1 MMEPGPL
8 RVLSLDG
15 GGIRGLSS
23 LRILEEIMHR
33 IQEELQLEE
42 IPRPCEFFDLI
53 GGTSTG
59 GIIALM
65 LGRLGMRVDECIQA
79 YEEVAEQAFS
89 ARPFY
94 VPGLSSSKYSSTS
107 LEKAFDHV
115 VRQYC
120 DDAIC
125 KKQRNKG
132 KAVVDNCPHS
142 GMQLRNAACTKTAVL
157 TITKDDVNASPHLL
171 TTYGTSSAYG
181 MCTIT
186 EAARA
191 TSAAP
196 TYFKPI
202 RLGRDGVE
210 YVDAGLGYNNP
221 CAVLV
226 NEAHD
231 QFPGRQPLRILSIGT
246 GLYKVA
252 PIGNG
257 IGSDIKSLRRM
268 ATNTQKVEVEL
279 KDKYRGTQQY
289 YRFSVDRGLDSV
301 GLADYGMKSTIIT
314 HTENYLREN
323 RGKIKEFVQAFIA
336 SVDRTRSPSPHLERR
351 LQSPNITPTENQDP
365 AMPPSR
371 PKKIIHSLPLQNRDF
386 VGRESHLK
394 QLEDILFVDDRQ
406 STSLVGL
413 GGIGKTQIALELA
426 HRVKKSRQDYSVI
439 WLPAISL
446 AAFEA
451 ACAKLGKECGITSAS
466 QDDAKETLRTYLD
479 SAEAGKWF
487 VVVDN
492 ADEAATLFD
501 SEGKSGIWN
510 FLPKTENGRIL
521 VTTRLV
527 SVAMEATGPKPLL
540 LDELDLGEAKRLLS
554 KVLLN
559 EKQLEDER
567 MVASFV
573 EKLAYFPLALCQAA
587 AYMNQNSIT
596 MARYLQ
602 LCTDTDGSL
611 VDLLGSALS
620 SGVHFSDSQRAVA
633 TTWII
638 SFEQIVAADTRAA
651 DLLKFIAWIE
661 PKAIPFTILPGS
673 EEERQM
679 TEAIGVICNYGF
691 LRPSEDGQLYDM
703 HSLVHL
709 ALSEWHRRNDETGD
723 GGQQVSG
730 KWVAEHMV
738 YIMVRQIL
746 DGRIW
751 DSRQCLPHVL
761 QVLELTGTS
770 TDDWHAALEGAV
782 GLACSWTGR
791 YAEALEHWERCAELR
806 RANLAEDDG
815 RLLWTLDRLAL
826 GYLSINDCEKGLAL
840 CKEVAAV
847 QERTK
852 PEHDWGR
859 LHTQVILA
867 QAYGLNGRTQESI
880 ALLEQIHSI
889 HQTHHPRNHRNGM
902 TIAINMA
909 QKYREDAQYAKALH
923 FSELAMGLAH
933 KQRLQAHD
941 PVMIQIQTHLASV
954 YRMSG
959 HPVRAI
965 EILQQLLKT
974 VESSAKYPG
983 HDDSVL
989 DAQMELACSF
999 RKNNQLQESVALMEH
1014 VARVAAQSLPANDLK
1029 RLAYE
1034 CELVTAYIDCN
1045 RLEGAIEHLQ
1055 RIHNAL
1061 KGIPLKTSELRRQ
1074 VQKHLAL
1081 AYLQVNG
1088 RTKEALGILEELKT
1102 AESAIYREDHPCL
1115 TTTRELIRYARQ
1127 IIEEEENPRA
1137 SISRDSDSWSTVSTF
1152 STTAEQL
1159 LNQEETTIIT

>member
-120 DDAIC
+120 DDAVC

-268 ATNTQKVEVEL
+268 ATTTQKVEVEL

-371 PKKIIHSLPLQNRDF
+371 PKKIMHSLPLQNRDF

-394 QLEDILFVDDRQ
+394 QLEDILFVGGRQ
-406 STSLVGL
+406 SISLVGL
-413 GGIGKTQIALELA
+413 GGMGKTQIALELA

-439 WLPAISL
+439 WLPANSL

-451 ACAKLGKECGITSAS
+451 ACAKLGKECGITSAG

-479 SAEAGKWF
+479 SAEAGRWF

-492 ADEAATLFD
+492 ADEAATLFG
-501 SEGKSGIWN
+501 SESQSGIWN

-527 SVAMEATGPKPLL
+527 NVAMEATGPKPLL
-540 LDELDLGEAKRLLS
+540 LDELGLGEAKRLLS

-573 EKLAYFPLALCQAA
+573 KKLAYFPLALCQAA

-620 SGVHFSDSQRAVA
+620 SGVHLSDSQRAVA

-738 YIMVRQIL
+738 YIMGRQIL

-751 DSRQCLPHVL
+751 DLRQCLPHVL

-770 TDDWHAALEGAV
+770 TDDWHAALENMV
-782 GLACSWTGR
+782 GVVFTWTGR
-791 YAEALEHWERCAELR
+791 HGEALEHLERSAELR

-815 RLLWTLDRLAL
+815 RLLGALNQLAW
-826 GYLSINDCEKGLAL
+826 GYLNIDPEKGLAL
-840 CKEVAAV
+840 AEKVAAV
-847 QERTK
+847 RERTK
-852 PEHDWGR
+852 PKHDWDR
-859 LHTQVILA
+859 LHSQVTLA
-867 QAYGLNGRTQESI
+867 QAYGQNGRMQESI
-880 ALLEQIHSI
+880 ALLEQVHSI
-889 HQTHHPRNHRNGM
+889 HQTHHPRDRRSGM
-902 TIAINMA
+902 VIAINMA
-909 QKYREDAQYAKALH
+909 QKYKEDAQYVKALH
-923 FSELAMGLAH
+923 FSELAVGLAH
-933 KQRLQAHD
+933 KQRLQVHD
-941 PVMIQIQTHLASV
+941 PVMIQIQTHLAAV

-965 EILQQLLKT
+965 ETLQQLLKT
-974 VESSAKYPG
+974 VESSARYPG
-983 HDDSVL
+983 HDYLVL

-1014 VARVAAQSLPANDLK
+1014 VARVAAKSLPVNDLQ
-1029 RLAYE
+1029 RLV
-1034 CELVTAYIDCN
+1034 CDHELARVYIDCN
-1045 RLEGAIEHLQ
+1045 RLQEAIEYLQ

-1061 KGIPLKTSELRRQ
+1061 KGTTLETNGLRCQ
-1074 VQKHLAL
+1074 VQYHLAR
-1081 AYLQVNG
+1081 AYLRVKG
-1088 RTKEALGILEELKT
+1088 PSKEALGLLEEVET
-1102 AESAIYREDHPCL
+1102 AWSAIFGEDHPCL
-1115 TTTRELIRYARQ
+1115 TATRQLIRYARE

-1137 SISRDSDSWSTVSTF
+1137 STSTDSDSWSTVSTF

>member
-1 MMEPGPL
+1 
-8 RVLSLDG
+8 
-15 GGIRGLSS
+15 
-23 LRILEEIMHR
+23 MHR

-42 IPRPCEFFDLI
+42 VPRPCDFFDLI

-79 YEEVAEQAFS
+79 YEEVAKQAFT

-125 KKQRNKG
+125 KKQRDKG
-132 KAVVDNCPHS
+132 KAVVNNCPHS

-171 TTYGTSSAYG
+171 TTYGTSNAYG

-226 NEAHD
+226 NEAQD
-231 QFPGRQPLRILSIGT
+231 QFPGRQPLGILSIGT
-246 GLYKVA
+246 GLHKVA

-268 ATNTQKVEVEL
+268 ATTTQKVEVEL

-336 SVDRTRSPSPHLERR
+336 SKDKTRSPSPR
-351 LQSPNITPTENQDP
+351 LGRGSQSPNTTPIENQDP

-371 PKKIIHSLPLQNRDF
+371 PKKIIHSLPPQNRDF

-394 QLEDILFVDDRQ
+394 QLEDTLFVDGRQ
-406 STSLVGL
+406 SISLVGL
-413 GGIGKTQIALELA
+413 GGMGKTQIALELA

-451 ACAKLGKECGITSAS
+451 ACAKLGEECGITSAG

-479 SAEAGKWF
+479 SAEAGRWF

-492 ADEAATLFD
+492 ADEAATVFG
-501 SEGKSGIWN
+501 SESQSGIWN

-527 SVAMEATGPKPLL
+527 NVAMQATGPKPIR
-540 LDELDLGEAKRLLS
+540 LDGLDLEEAKRLLS

-573 EKLAYFPLALCQAA
+573 ETLAYFPLALCQAA

-611 VDLLGSALS
+611 VDLLGNALS
-620 SGVHFSDSQRAVA
+620 SGVPFSDSQRAVA

-661 PKAIPFTILPGS
+661 PKAIPFTMLPGS
-673 EEERQM
+673 KEERQT
-679 TEAIGVICNYGF
+679 TEAIGLICNYGF

-723 GGQQVSG
+723 GGQQVPG

-738 YIMVRQIL
+738 YIMRMQVS

-751 DSRQCLPHVL
+751 DSRQCLPHAL

-770 TDDWHAALEGAV
+770 TDDWHAALEEEV
-782 GLACSWTGR
+782 GLACTWTGS
-791 YAEALEHWERCAELR
+791 YAEALEHWERF
-806 RANLAEDDG
+806 
-815 RLLWTLDRLAL
+815 
-826 GYLSINDCEKGLAL
+826 
-840 CKEVAAV
+840 AV
-847 QERTK
+847 HERTK

-859 LHTQVILA
+859 LQSQMTLA
-867 QAYGLNGRTQESI
+867 RAYGLNGRMQESI
-880 ALLEQIHSI
+880 AMLEQVYSI
-889 HQTHHPRNHRNGM
+889 HQAHHPRDHRSGM
-902 TIAINMA
+902 AIANNMA
-909 QKYREDAQYAKALH
+909 QSYMDDAQYAKALH
-923 FSELAMGLAH
+923 FSKLAVDLAH
-933 KQRLQAHD
+933 KERLEAHD
-941 PVMIQIQTHLASV
+941 VLMITMQTNLAV
-954 YRMSG
+954 AYCVSG
-959 HPVRAI
+959 DPAGAI
-965 EILQQLLKT
+965 ETLQQLLKT
-974 VESSAKYPG
+974 VEGSAKYPG
-983 HDDSVL
+983 HDDLVL
-989 DAQMELACSF
+989 DAQMELARSF
-999 RKNNQLQESVALMEH
+999 RQNNQLQESVALMEH
-1014 VARVAAQSLPANDLK
+1014 VARVAAKSLPANDLR
-1029 RLAYE
+1029 RLA
-1034 CELVTAYIDCN
+1034 CDHELARAYIDCN
-1045 RLEGAIEHLQ
+1045 RLQEAIEYLQ

-1061 KGIPLKTSELRRQ
+1061 KGTPLKTNELRRQ
-1074 VQKHLAL
+1074 VQYHLAR
-1081 AYLQVNG
+1081 AYLQVND
-1088 RTKEALGILEELKT
+1088 RTREALDILEEVEA
-1102 AESAIYREDHPCL
+1102 AESAIHREDHPSL
-1115 TTTRELIRYARQ
+1115 TATRQLIRHARQ

-1137 SISRDSDSWSTVSTF
+1137 SISSRF
-1152 STTAEQL
+1152 R
-1159 LNQEETTIIT
+1159 